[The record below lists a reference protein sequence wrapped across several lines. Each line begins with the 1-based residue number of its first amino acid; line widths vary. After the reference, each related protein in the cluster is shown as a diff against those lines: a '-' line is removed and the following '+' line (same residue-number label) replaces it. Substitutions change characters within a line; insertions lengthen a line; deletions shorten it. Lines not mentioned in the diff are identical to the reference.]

1 MATEARYRI
10 IFCLSDNSQF
20 PVGPLTLAEYTALV
34 GKVNSSDAFIFTGTV
49 STNGQLLLNG
59 TAIQRSA
66 IVRYNVVESQE
77 TVK

>member
-1 MATEARYRI
+1 MTTEERYRV
-10 IFCLSDNSQF
+10 IFCLTDGNQF
-20 PVGPLTLAEYTALV
+20 PVGPLTLTEYTTLM
-34 GKVNSSDAFIFTGTV
+34 GKVNSNDAFIFTGTV

-66 IVRYNVVESQE
+66 IVRYNVTENQE